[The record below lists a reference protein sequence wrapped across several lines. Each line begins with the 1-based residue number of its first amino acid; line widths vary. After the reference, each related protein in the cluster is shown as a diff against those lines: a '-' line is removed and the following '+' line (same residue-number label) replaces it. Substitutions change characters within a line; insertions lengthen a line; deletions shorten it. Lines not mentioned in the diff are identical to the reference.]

1 MGVTILKVM
10 VFSDGAVRLDG
21 RPVSLTGLAEALDA
35 ASSQGTVVWY
45 YRENGAADPPE
56 TAMEVMKLI
65 ADRRLP
71 VRLST
76 KPDFSDAASE
86 AQGFAAMRARAAQRQ
101 LVILRPDRRVLSL
114 PALSRDA
121 APAAAVAEVEKLLPS
136 ATPRRVAAI
145 ADMSW
150 SMEAQPNLQAAA
162 RAIPFF
168 GLLMGFAAIGHA
180 VWIFDG
186 SVLEGC
192 READLV
198 IVDSARLESLPGGWQ
213 RAAASVRVF
222 DRATRELRKL

>member
-1 MGVTILKVM
+1 MGVTILKVT
-10 VFSDGAVRLDG
+10 VLGDGAVLLDG
-21 RPVSLTGLAEALDA
+21 KAVSLATLAEALDA
-35 ASSQGTVVWY
+35 APRESAVVWY
-45 YRENGAADPPE
+45 YRENGAAEPPE

-86 AQGFAAMRARAAQRQ
+86 AHGFAAIRARAAQRQ

-114 PALSRDA
+114 PALARDA
-121 APAAAVAEVEKLLPS
+121 APAEAVAAVEKLLPS
-136 ATPRRVAAI
+136 STPRKVAAI

-180 VWIFDG
+180 VWLFDG

-198 IVDSARLESLPGGWQ
+198 IVDGARVDSLPGGWQ
-213 RAAASVRVF
+213 GAAPNVRVF